1 MKPWLIAGIQR
12 LVVPPRLVTGQV
24 LQQVHSHIL
33 ILRADQPQPQ
43 QKGAEGERRIIPDGR
58 FPELR
63 VLLVDALRR
72 DRHSQNDVGFD
83 FACVQRGVE
92 QPPLDCAMVEHRMQ
106 VQGMI
111 PALVVVIVAAV
122 PPAIPAVFQLIH
134 TRTAGQLADFF
145 QNRLIHRLTVAVDTG
160 RVNFKCGKQNI
171 LF

>member
-12 LVVPPRLVTGQV
+12 LVVPPRLITGQV
-24 LQQVHSHIL
+24 LQQVHPHIL
-33 ILRADQPQPQ
+33 ILWTDESQPQ

-106 VQGMI
+106 VQGVM
-111 PALVVVIVAAV
+111 LSS
-122 PPAIPAVFQLIH
+122 
-134 TRTAGQLADFF
+134 T
-145 QNRLIHRLTVAVDTG
+145 
-160 RVNFKCGKQNI
+160 
-171 LF
+171 

>member
-24 LQQVHSHIL
+24 LQQVHPHIFV
-33 ILRADQPQPQ
+33 LRTDESQPQ

-106 VQGMI
+106 VQGVM
-111 PALVVVIVAAV
+111 LSS
-122 PPAIPAVFQLIH
+122 
-134 TRTAGQLADFF
+134 T
-145 QNRLIHRLTVAVDTG
+145 
-160 RVNFKCGKQNI
+160 
-171 LF
+171 